1 LLKKKLVNK
10 ETGITLY
17 KIKMALQA
25 PEFAEYKNVSQAS
38 PKDKKAAANSAE
50 EFTATDQNTKRY
62 LLQQ

>member
-1 LLKKKLVNK
+1 
-10 ETGITLY
+10 
-17 KIKMALQA
+17 MALQA